1 MYALPPKA
9 DMCSATKDVRFVPK
23 ADIVGH
29 LQRPN
34 ERGQISIYVSSRT
47 NQRWDFLRYCCM
59 PIYFF
64 RLSTDEILVGDEGEE
79 LPSREAAI
87 ALAKEIAQD
96 LSANQQPSYIRETA
110 VVVTDEAGTELFR
123 TPLKVDAT
131 SVRYDKSG

>member
-1 MYALPPKA
+1 MKSLWV
-9 DMCSATKDVRFVPK
+9 TR
-23 ADIVGH
+23 
-29 LQRPN
+29 
-34 ERGQISIYVSSRT
+34 ERNCQAV
-47 NQRWDFLRYCCM
+47 
-59 PIYFF
+59 
-64 RLSTDEILVGDEGEE
+64 
-79 LPSREAAI
+79 EAAI